1 MTRAAKLTPSGKVEG
16 DMTKNRQVCR
26 CLQALAFLSRPSS
39 RRKWDSGAR
48 QNGANQDCTRS
59 SRARRRQTAGDLLFV
74 VIILVLC
81 GRVIAG
87 VSASIAGTVTDAS
100 GAAVAGATVI
110 ATNVDTALS
119 TTQTTNAQGFYSFQS
134 LPLGNYTV
142 DVAQRGFKTYL
153 RTGLVLDVN
162 SALVVDAKLQVGEA
176 VEKVEVSSGALHV
189 ESETSQMGEV
199 ITGNEMT
206 SVPLVS
212 RSYTD
217 LIALQPGVVSSS
229 SGLSGAQAGP
239 FNSTGVVLPLVS
251 GDLNA
256 GGLSINGMREA
267 SNGFLLNGA
276 TVQEPGFGG
285 TAIIP
290 NLDSIEEFRILT
302 NNFDAEYGFYSGGQ
316 INVITKSGTNSF
328 HGDVFEFLRN
338 TDFDAS
344 NYFDP
349 GNQRGA
355 YHQNQYGGTLGGPIK
370 HDKIFFFGD
379 YQGNRVV
386 QGVSS
391 GNIAVPSAAERM
403 GNFMDRASSLT
414 GTVVGTAWAQTLQ
427 TELGYPVAA
436 GEPYYSSGCT
446 TSAQCVFP
454 NAQIPTTAISTP
466 AANILQFIP
475 TPNPGSTIFS
485 TSSQAL
491 RINDYK
497 TSGRV
502 DENSRVGLLAAYYF
516 FDNYGLVN
524 PYPTA
529 TVPGFAATGTG
540 RSQDFNLGDTKTIG
554 NSSVNEVRFEYVR
567 NNILLNQP
575 LNGGATTLSSLG
587 FTTGA
592 NTLGIDVL
600 NPAIQ
605 GVPELD
611 FQAFTV
617 GVPSRP
623 NRFIENTFEWL
634 DNFSKVVGTH
644 TLRIGGVYRYGQTAQ
659 RLDNVVNGNFAYNT
673 GSETGIDFADFL
685 IGAPAQYVQGVSL
698 PANGRN
704 HSYGLYAQDTWRVRS
719 DLMLNYGLRW
729 DVISPWSEQHNE
741 LETLVPGKQSVT
753 FPGSP
758 TGWVF
763 AGDPGIPP
771 TVAPIRYHNFAPR
784 VGLAYS
790 PNASDGF
797 LSRLTGGP
805 GKFSIRAGYGMFY
818 TSFEG
823 AANYN
828 QEGDAPF
835 GFFYVGSNPSFTTPF
850 INRQT
855 GISQTQRF
863 PVVFP
868 PQNASPSNPDD
879 SVNWSTLLPIVSSP
893 GTDIH
898 NQVPYAEDYELSI
911 QREFSKET
919 LLTVSYVG
927 TQAHRLLSTLES
939 NPGSESLCL
948 SLLNPALLPGGVNPI
963 LAPGS
968 ASCGP
973 GGEDPGVSS
982 PITLV
987 PGATVPGFPGVTS
1000 FATTRLVAG
1009 FNSPSSDSIQSD
1021 GLFTTIGTSAYNSFQ
1036 INFRHTSKR
1045 LQTLVGYTYS
1055 KSLDN
1060 ASGYGEQINPLN
1072 HAASRGLSAFNDTHN
1087 FVASYNY
1094 SLPVDLLGR
1103 PNRLTNG
1110 WQISGITRFSTGLPI
1125 IIYESDDRSLLG
1137 TAFNGPIQLDV
1148 DTPNF
1153 TGGALHFKNPRS
1165 GQPYFNT
1172 SLFNLETLGQL
1183 GNSKRRFFGGPGINN
1198 WDMALLKNTK
1208 LTEKSNLE
1216 FRAEFFNTFNHA
1228 QFQNVQGNINAA
1240 NFGFAQS
1247 AAAPRIGQLSLKLL
1261 F

>member
-1 MTRAAKLTPSGKVEG
+1 MLAPSGVGEG
-16 DMTKNRQVCR
+16 DMTKSRRTCR
-26 CLQALAFLSRPSS
+26 CLRALVFLSRPSI
-39 RRKWDSGAR
+39 RREWDSGAR
-48 QNGANQDCTRS
+48 QHGANHDCGRVS
-59 SRARRRQTAGDLLFV
+59 HARRWQAAGALLLV
-74 VIILVLC
+74 VIILLLC

-87 VSASIAGTVTDAS
+87 VTASIAGTVTDPS
-100 GAAVAGATVI
+100 GATVAGATVT
-110 ATNVDTALS
+110 ATNVDTAFS

-134 LPLGNYTV
+134 LPLGKYTV
-142 DVAQRGFKTYL
+142 DVEQRGFKTYR

-162 SALVVDAKLQVGEA
+162 SALVVDVTLQVGETT
-176 VEKVEVSSGALHV
+176 EKVEVSSSALHV
-189 ESETSQMGEV
+189 DTETTQLGEV
-199 ITGNEMT
+199 ITGDEIT
-206 SVPLVS
+206 GVPLVS

-217 LIALQPGVVSSS
+217 LIALQPGVVSSP
-229 SGLSGAQAGP
+229 SGLSGALAGP
-239 FNSTGVVLPLVS
+239 FNSTGIVLPLVS

-256 GGLSINGMREA
+256 GGLSINGMRES

-290 NLDSIEEFRILT
+290 NLDSIAEFRILT

-316 INVITKSGTNSF
+316 INVITKSGANAF
-328 HGDVFEFLRN
+328 HGDAFEFLRN
-338 TDFDAS
+338 TDLDAA
-344 NYFDP
+344 NFFAQ
-349 GNQRGA
+349 GIRGA
-355 YHQNQYGGTLGGPIK
+355 YHQNQYGGTLGGPVK
-370 HDKIFFFGD
+370 HDKIFFFAD

-386 QGVSS
+386 QAESTGL
-391 GNIAVPSAAERM
+391 IAVPSMAEHN
-403 GNFMDRASSLT
+403 GDFSDRANQLT

-427 TELGYPVAA
+427 GELGYPVFA
-436 GEPYYSSGCT
+436 GENYYTAGCVSS
-446 TSAQCVFP
+446 ANCVFP
-454 NAQIPTTAISTP
+454 NAQIPKSAISVP
-466 AANILQFIP
+466 ARNILPFIP
-475 TPNPGSTIFS
+475 IPNQGAFFQST
-485 TSSQAL
+485 SQAL
-491 RINDYK
+491 AVNDSK
-497 TSGRV
+497 TSERM
-502 DENSRVGLLAAYYF
+502 DANTRFGLLSAYYF
-516 FDNYGLVN
+516 FDNYSLVN

-529 TVPGFAATGTG
+529 TVPGFAASGTG

-554 NSSVNEVRFEYVR
+554 NFTVNEVRFEYVR
-567 NNILLNQP
+567 NNILLNEP
-575 LNGGATTLSSLG
+575 ANGGAVTLDSLG

-592 NTLGIDVL
+592 STLGIDVQ

-617 GVPSRP
+617 GEPSRP

-659 RLDNVVNGNFAYNT
+659 RLDNVVNGNFAFNT
-673 GSETGIDFADFL
+673 GTETGIDFADFL

-704 HSYGLYAQDTWRVRS
+704 HSYGLYAQDTWRARS
-719 DLMLNYGLRW
+719 DLTLNYGLRW

-741 LETLVPGKQSVT
+741 LETLVPGKQSAT
-753 FPGSP
+753 FPGAP

-771 TVAPIRYHNFAPR
+771 TVAPIRYNNFAPR

-790 PNASDGF
+790 PSASDGF
-797 LSRLTGGP
+797 LSKLTGGP
-805 GKFSIRAGYGMFY
+805 GKFSIRAGYGIFY
-818 TSFEG
+818 SSFEG

-835 GFFYVGSNPSFTTPF
+835 GFFYVGSSPSFTTPF
-850 INRQT
+850 INRQN
-855 GISQTQRF
+855 GLSQMQRF

-868 PQNASPSNPDD
+868 PQNASPRNPDD
-879 SVNWSTLLPIVSSP
+879 SVNWSALLPIVSSP

-898 NQVPYAEDYELSI
+898 NRVPYAEDYELSI
-911 QREFSKET
+911 EREFSKGT

-948 SLLNPALLPGGVNPI
+948 FLLNPALSPGGVNPN
-963 LAPGS
+963 LASGS
-968 ASCGP
+968 PSCGP
-973 GGEDPGVSS
+973 GGEDPGVGS
-982 PITLV
+982 PITLA
-987 PGATVPGFPGVTS
+987 PGIAAPGFPGVTS

-1009 FNSPSSDSIQSD
+1009 FNSPSSDSIQSN
-1021 GLFTTIGTSAYNSFQ
+1021 GLFTTIGNSAYNSFQ

-1055 KSLDN
+1055 KSLDD
-1060 ASGYGEQINPLN
+1060 ASGYGEQINPLH

-1094 SLPVDLLGR
+1094 SLPIDLLGG
-1103 PNRLTNG
+1103 PTRLTNG
-1110 WQISGITRFSTGLPI
+1110 WQISGITRFSTGLPV

-1153 TGGALHFKNPRS
+1153 TGGPLNFKNPRS
-1165 GQPYFNT
+1165 GQSYFNT
-1172 SLFNLETLGQL
+1172 SLFSLETLGQL

-1208 LTEKSNLE
+1208 LTERFNLE
-1216 FRAEFFNTFNHA
+1216 FRAEFFNIFNHA

-1240 NFGFAQS
+1240 NFGFVQS
-1247 AAAPRIGQLSLKLL
+1247 AAAPRIGQLGLKLL